1 MHCGYTEKTILY
13 FYGEAA
19 GERAREIKEHI
30 GSCADCA
37 AELEVLRSLSESFGS
52 SRIRVPELCAG
63 ELVRAA
69 ARPSFAASF
78 FDWAGRIAVAAAFTA
93 AFLGAFLTIGG
104 ANNRIAWA
112 SPDAALDAAESGIYN
127 LSEDIS
133 SSADFDYEY
142 ADIEARKEVV

>member
-1 MHCGYTEKTILY
+1 MRCGYREKTILY

-19 GERAREIKEHI
+19 EERVAEIKEHI

-37 AELEVLRSLSESFGS
+37 AEMEVLGSLSESFGS
-52 SRIRVPELCAG
+52 SRIPVPVFDAG
-63 ELVRAA
+63 ELIRAA
-69 ARPSFAASF
+69 ARPSFAAGF
-78 FDWAGRIAVAAAFTA
+78 FDWAGSAVVATVFTA
-93 AFLGAFLTIGG
+93 AFLGAFLAVGG
-104 ANNRIAWA
+104 ANDRIAWT

-127 LSEDIS
+127 LSEEMA